1 MIDDI
6 DVLEFFDYYTHAF
19 NCYGMAVLLV
29 LINSRAQERSFG
41 EDY

>member
-6 DVLEFFDYYTHAF
+6 DVLESFDYCTHAF
-19 NCYGMAVLLV
+19 NCSGMAVLLI
-29 LINSRAQERSFG
+29 LMNSRAQERSFG